1 MNYSSLR
8 NFRKRLGLSLQQSA
22 IQIGVST
29 APWSRREAGNEKT
42 RPAPATADHTRS
54 AVAAL
59 LLGLA
64 LIFVVGI
71 APLSAI
77 HNAAHDA
84 RHAAAFPCH

>member
-1 MNYSSLR
+1 MDYSSLR
-8 NFRKRLGLSLQQSA
+8 NLRKRLGLSLQPSA
-22 IQIGVST
+22 TQIWVST
-29 APWSRREAGNEKT
+29 TQRSRREADKAKA
-42 RPAPATADHTRS
+42 RLAPTTADHTRS

-64 LIFVVGI
+64 LIFVVGF

>member
-1 MNYSSLR
+1 MSAQA
-8 NFRKRLGLSLQQSA
+8 LSEAPPIPLTAECKHSA
-22 IQIGVST
+22 
-29 APWSRREAGNEKT
+29 A
-42 RPAPATADHTRS
+42 
-54 AVAAL
+54 AAL

-64 LIFVVGI
+64 VVFMVGF